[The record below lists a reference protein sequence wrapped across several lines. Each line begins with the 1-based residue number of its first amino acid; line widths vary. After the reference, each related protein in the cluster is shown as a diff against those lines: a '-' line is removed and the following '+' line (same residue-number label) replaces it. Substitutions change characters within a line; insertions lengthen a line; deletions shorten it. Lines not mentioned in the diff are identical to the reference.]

1 MTNVNIIIRTAD
13 QTRKA
18 EVELSGSQ
26 TGGDVI
32 QAAVDNW
39 SLPQDT
45 DYSLVNTR
53 TANPIQPDGS
63 LDSQGV
69 KDGDVLEVQWV
80 TDTAPPQK
88 ASMKW
93 TDKSQSA
100 PSGSTVD
107 RVIVSCPN
115 CKANLHLR
123 VGRSVLVSC
132 PFCKQEL

>member
-1 MTNVNIIIRTAD
+1 MTDVNIIIRTAD

-18 EVELSGSQ
+18 EVALSSSQ

-39 SLPQDT
+39 SLPKDT

-53 TANPIQPDGS
+53 TAEPIQPDGS

-69 KDGDVLEVQWV
+69 KNGDVLEVQLV
-80 TDTAPPQK
+80 TDMAPPEK
-88 ASMKW
+88 ASMRW
-93 TDKSQSA
+93 TDKSQST
-100 PSGSTVD
+100 PSASTVD
-107 RVIVSCPN
+107 RIIVTCPN
-115 CKANLHLR
+115 CKASLRLR
-123 VGRSVLVSC
+123 VGRSGLVSC